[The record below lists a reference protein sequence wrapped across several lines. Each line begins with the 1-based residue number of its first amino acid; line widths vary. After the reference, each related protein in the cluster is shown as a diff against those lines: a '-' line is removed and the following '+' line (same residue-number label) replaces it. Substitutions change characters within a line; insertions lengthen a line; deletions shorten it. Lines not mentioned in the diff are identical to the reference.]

1 MTAQKAEDAR
11 LIHPWIDRTHS
22 PVYIMRF
29 PSGTSDQEL
38 AALCETRERWA
49 RHASH
54 PCAWVADLSQVRMM
68 PPTQRKLFADHL
80 KRFEAHDVA
89 FNCGSAIVVT
99 NAVIKGLLTAVFWLA
114 PPKFPNQA
122 FDDFD
127 KALAWAKAQLAKSGE
142 QPLTDRPPKL

>member
-1 MTAQKAEDAR
+1 MKARQAEDTR
-11 LIHPWIDRTHS
+11 LVHPWIDLTHS

-29 PSGTSDQEL
+29 PSGTTDQEL

-49 RHASH
+49 RHAQH
-54 PCAWVADLSQVRMM
+54 PCAWVADLSQVRLM

-89 FNCGSAIVVT
+89 FNRGSALVVT

-127 KALAWAKAQLAKSGE
+127 KALAWAKSQLVKSGE
-142 QPLTDRPPKL
+142 QRLSERPQ